1 MTQIS
6 SLRIHAVCLWLNS
19 SYTETRTPSW
29 YPSPDLS
36 SVHST
41 AAVVFDSSATK
52 RNLFSVLKG
61 TQWPE
66 TAKNLLLYRFP
77 RFSLKWTLGK
87 PLKTWGSRVENPA
100 DVGRGLSNSWALPFW
115 GSSHLH
121 VQDSWWV
128 SSGKSS
134 LPYVPWQ
141 PSWRFHDTLTSLI

>member
-61 TQWPE
+61 TQVTRNCKQSLPVQ
-66 TAKNLLLYRFP
+66 
-77 RFSLKWTLGK
+77 FSPILSKMNVDK
-87 PLKTWGSRVENPA
+87 PLKTWCSRVENTA

-115 GSSHLH
+115 SSSHLH

-141 PSWRFHDTLTSLI
+141 TSWRFHDTLTSLI